1 VKWRRF
7 HASGTELIS
16 AGWLRGGRGIL
27 LGRSK
32 PFSTPLQIKRNRV
45 EMFLMG
51 VYNDLKRSGAKSYV
65 RKEHGRMFSHYKKKS
80 LSFMTLPLSNS
91 PLFFNSAPTSI
102 APDKGLP
109 FTPYI

>member
-1 VKWRRF
+1 VAEGYYW
-7 HASGTELIS
+7 
-16 AGWLRGGRGIL
+16 
-27 LGRSK
+27 RSK
-32 PFSTPLQIKRNRV
+32 PLSTPGSSKEIGLKCS
-45 EMFLMG
+45 MG

-65 RKEHGRMFSHYKKKS
+65 RKEHGRMFSNYMKS
-80 LSFMTLPLSNS
+80 RLSFMTLPLSNS